1 MAKVQVLGRKRDLER
16 ALELLHG
23 LRLVELDQAGDS
35 ALRPEAIAATEAR
48 ERRRNETRYLIARA
62 DGPLALAAAA
72 DGGAQSAPDLR
83 ALETELVAVAPR
95 VEEITGRLEELRTA
109 QGGLPR

>member
-35 ALRPEAIAATEAR
+35 ALRPEAIAAAEAR
-48 ERRRNETRYLIARA
+48 ERRRNETRYLIARV
-62 DGPLALAAAA
+62 DGLLALAPAA
-72 DGGAQSAPDLR
+72 DGGGPG
-83 ALETELVAVAPR
+83 APR
-95 VEEITGRLEELRTA
+95 PRGLADELDARAPPPGEST
-109 QGGLPR
+109 R